1 MNTVTALLSRRGG
14 SALANARTAVE
25 SITAAV
31 GERAELMRLL
41 VHDDRPD
48 AHPGDLIALSRDACL
63 DLLRTRSVGR
73 LVYVARAGVPDVV
86 PVNYVV
92 YGEDVLIRSGPG
104 PKLQAAERR
113 DVVAF
118 EVDDIDE
125 AARRGWSVVVHG
137 TAQLLSMTDARHL
150 PADTHPW
157 ASGPRSHVIR
167 VQTQRVTGRRL
178 G

>member
-1 MNTVTALLSRRGG
+1 MNTVAALLTRRGG

-25 SITAAV
+25 SISAAV

-48 AHPGDLIALSRDACL
+48 AHPGDLIALSREACL

-73 LVYVARAGVPDVV
+73 LAYVARAGVPDVV
-86 PVNYVV
+86 PVNYVL

-104 PKLQAAERR
+104 PKLQAAERG

-118 EVDDIDE
+118 EVDEIDE
-125 AARRGWSVVVHG
+125 AAQRGWSVVVHG
-137 TAQLLSMTDARHL
+137 RAQRLSAAEARHL
-150 PADTHPW
+150 PEDAQPW
-157 ASGPRSHVIR
+157 AVGPRAHLIR
-167 VQTQRVTGRRL
+167 VQAHRVT
-178 G
+178 